1 MSPISHARFQAALAD
16 RYVMDRVLGR
26 GGAGT
31 VYLARDVK
39 HGRPVAIKVLNP
51 ETLEGLE
58 SKSFLREIRLTA
70 RLQHPHILPLLD
82 SGEAADC
89 PYYVMPY
96 VKGGSLREL
105 LNEKKKLPVD
115 EVMAIASD
123 VADALHYAHENRVV
137 HCDIKP
143 ENILLSNGHA
153 VIADFGVS
161 RAVFP
166 DRSGWRAAIDTS
178 VGTPEYVSPEQA
190 SGDDEIGGHTD
201 QFSLACLIHEM
212 LAGEPPFLGDSDM
225 ATVAGRFTR
234 PAPDLRTI
242 RRNIPSGMAAAV
254 RKALSVDPR
263 RRHHSVGR
271 FYAALDKA
279 ASTRR
284 RSFRQ
289 AAGLGWLRTM
299 VRVRRTARRLSYR
312 QGRLTAE
319 RLIARSRESIET
331 AALGAKTSTGAG
343 FREVG

>member
-1 MSPISHARFQAALAD
+1 MSPLSHAHFQAAMAD

-82 SGEAADC
+82 SGEAAGC

-105 LNEKKKLPVD
+105 LDEKKRLSID
-115 EVMAIASD
+115 EVMAITSD
-123 VADALHYAHENRVV
+123 VSDALHYAHENRVV

-178 VGTPEYVSPEQA
+178 AGTPAYVSPEQA

-212 LAGEPPFLGDSDM
+212 LAGEPPFMGDTDM

-234 PAPDLRTI
+234 PAPDLRAI

-271 FYAALDKA
+271 FYRAIEKA

-284 RSFRQ
+284 RSIRE

-299 VRVRRTARRLSYR
+299 VRMRRTARRFSYR

-343 FREVG
+343 LREAR